1 MTVAGAVDAVPS
13 TDGLACLS
21 VALRLIDSA
30 LTTIQHREVVAV
42 SEMTD
47 LLLDV
52 RLAIASVS

>member
-1 MTVAGAVDAVPS
+1 MTVVGTVDVVPS
-13 TDGLACLS
+13 TDSPASLS

>member
-1 MTVAGAVDAVPS
+1 MTVVGAVDTVPS
-13 TDGLACLS
+13 TDGLGSLS

>member
-1 MTVAGAVDAVPS
+1 VTVVGAVDVVPS
-13 TDGLACLS
+13 TDSQASLS

>member
-1 MTVAGAVDAVPS
+1 MTTVGAVDAVPS
-13 TDGLACLS
+13 TDGLASLS

-52 RLAIASVS
+52 RLAIASAS